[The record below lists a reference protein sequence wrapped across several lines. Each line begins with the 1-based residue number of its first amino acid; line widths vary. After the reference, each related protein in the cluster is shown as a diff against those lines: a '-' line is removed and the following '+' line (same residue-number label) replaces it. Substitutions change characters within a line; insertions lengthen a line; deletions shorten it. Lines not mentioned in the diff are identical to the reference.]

1 MAEERAGT
9 IEVEVVYALP
19 GQQTLLT
26 VRLPEGA
33 TVEEAI
39 RRSGILE
46 RHPEIDLACNKVG
59 IFGHARTLD
68 TPLRDRDR
76 VEIYRPITCDP
87 KEVRRQR
94 AAQARRKGAGRK
106 AGA

>member
-1 MAEERAGT
+1 MAEEEHG

-19 GQQTLLT
+19 TQQTLLT
-26 VRLPEGA
+26 VKLPAGA

-46 RHPEIDLACNKVG
+46 RHPEIDLSHNQVG
-59 IFGHARTLD
+59 IFGHARKLD
-68 TPLRDRDR
+68 TPLRNHDR

-87 KEVRRQR
+87 KAVRRER
-94 AAQARRKGAGRK
+94 AAKAGRRKSAKPGQA
-106 AGA
+106 